1 KTLSTETDGLD
12 QVDSE
17 PMPRHAPSGRK
28 EPVSKLTMQG
38 LALIAQTITKRK
50 NSTKVGSALPM
61 SKTAKRGWSRSYATS
76 SVNAITPHSTDSVFV
91 WPTPDTASTAVP
103 LQSLNEDEP
112 LRREPR
118 EKELL
123 SMLETEVFFDQS
135 VPVHRDESDSIP
147 YRKPVVRGS
156 LEVASS
162 GGWKLKQY
170 LDSIRLPELDVVD
183 HRLQERHFPSLRGVG
198 LQRVSRER
206 IENMRS
212 NANRRQY
219 GMGVIGRLL
228 GRRMKASSTRSAK
241 VKEQLDDMDDY
252 RPYFTYWITFT
263 QILIMIISLFSYGFG
278 PFGFSIVEQRAL
290 VTVPSLVKQAVDYW
304 EPANFWLGPRAIL
317 VLIIGSLEVFVDWT
331 LRHLAACKNHQGE
344 TDFRDSFSTSLA
356 VVARELKAA
365 DHVTCEIIGR
375 PCCIG
380 IHGDCRITTFEY
392 CQFVNGYFHKNAF
405 LCSQVSCLDSVCGML
420 PFYNPEKP
428 DQFYRVFTSL
438 FLHAG
443 LIHLG
448 ITVLVQWY
456 VMRDLE
462 KMAGPLRIGIIYFTA
477 GIGGNLA
484 SAIFIPYRADVGPA
498 GAQFGLLACL
508 IVEVINAWQMLR
520 HPLQALGKLAGILL
534 VLVVVGLLP
543 WVDNYAHVFGF
554 FFGFLMS
561 YALLPFVTFGDY
573 DRKRKILLIFVCI
586 GVAVASFVT
595 LMILFYVSPVYDCE
609 VCKYFSCVPFVRDLC
624 ADQNINFNKKPE
636 WSV

>member
-1 KTLSTETDGLD
+1 
-12 QVDSE
+12 
-17 PMPRHAPSGRK
+17 
-28 EPVSKLTMQG
+28 
-38 LALIAQTITKRK
+38 
-50 NSTKVGSALPM
+50 
-61 SKTAKRGWSRSYATS
+61 
-76 SVNAITPHSTDSVFV
+76 
-91 WPTPDTASTAVP
+91 
-103 LQSLNEDEP
+103 
-112 LRREPR
+112 
-118 EKELL
+118 
-123 SMLETEVFFDQS
+123 MLETEVFFDQS

-170 LDSIRLPELDVVD
+170 LDGIRLPELDVVD

-219 GMGVIGRLL
+219 GMGVVGRLL

-304 EPANFWLGPRAIL
+304 EPANFWLGPRAADLIHLGAKFGPCMRRDAKIL
-317 VLIIGSLEVFVDWT
+317 EQIRLQNAFERETGCCIRNDHSGCVQTSRKECSSTLSTWKRWSLQDPGPDNRISGSVCGLDPAYCKEPASVLPYVWPDDVTKWPICTDDPVDRRT
-331 LRHLAACKNHQGE
+331 FFHQGE

-484 SAIFIPYRADVGPA
+484 SAIFIPYRADVW
-498 GAQFGLLACL
+498 
-508 IVEVINAWQMLR
+508 VI
-520 HPLQALGKLAGILL
+520 
-534 VLVVVGLLP
+534 
-543 WVDNYAHVFGF
+543 
-554 FFGFLMS
+554 
-561 YALLPFVTFGDY
+561 
-573 DRKRKILLIFVCI
+573 
-586 GVAVASFVT
+586 
-595 LMILFYVSPVYDCE
+595 
-609 VCKYFSCVPFVRDLC
+609 
-624 ADQNINFNKKPE
+624 KKGR
-636 WSV
+636 